1 MNATMGVK
9 NPTITAIAS
18 KKKTASSMT
27 AIASRRA

>member
-1 MNATMGVK
+1 MNATMGVT

-18 KKKTASSMT
+18 KKKKATTMT